1 MLMLR
6 ITLNKG
12 AEKMTIQTKEVQ
24 TLNLDGVKPDQEKKC
39 SDIVEEKYQE
49 RLEEFERAK
58 RFFDITD
65 KLASDEKG
73 DLETYLN
80 DEAQGFNNYSYFFDY
95 VNEAGLGFSRVEAGT
110 FEGQRAGYWRWQ
122 LSWGGPSQEFRLF
135 DNNDLEFW
143 HLDWFDGAKVDVE
156 DEIFQNIMENFKDL
170 SQPCD

>member
-1 MLMLR
+1 
-6 ITLNKG
+6 
-12 AEKMTIQTKEVQ
+12 MTIQTKEVQ
-24 TLNLDGVKPDQEKKC
+24 TLNLDGKKPDREKKC
-39 SDIVEEKYQE
+39 SEIVEKKYQE

-65 KLASDEKG
+65 NLASDEKG

-80 DEAQGFNNYSYFFDY
+80 DEAQDFNNYSHFFDY
-95 VNEAGLGFSRVEAGT
+95 VNESGLCFDRVEAGT
-110 FEGQRAGYWRWQ
+110 FRDQRAPYCRWQ

-156 DEIFQNIMENFKDL
+156 DEIFEDIMKNFKDL
-170 SQPCD
+170 TAAA